1 MQFELIFVFFTLWL
15 LCLWLGSAALEA
27 SGMDRRKARFQALS
41 ALTGT
46 GFTTGEAES
55 VVNNPRRRM
64 IASWLIFLGNAGAI
78 GFLVALIVWIRAGLT
93 APSPF
98 QMVILIASFIIF
110 AILVGLGM
118 MDRITSGVVK
128 AFRKG
133 ETVPDSLI
141 GQTLHQV
148 ADYGVVRYKVG
159 DKPPVRGYPL
169 KEIGIAGT
177 DLTTLAIERGG
188 KTLPHPKPEE
198 LVMPGDHLLLYGRID
213 EMAKLAQ

>member
-1 MQFELIFVFFTLWL
+1 MQFELILIFFTLWL

-55 VVNNPRRRM
+55 VVNNPRRRLV
-64 IASWLIFLGNAGAI
+64 ASWLIFLGNAGAI
-78 GFLVALIVWIRAGLT
+78 GFIIALILWIRAGLT

-98 QMVILIASFIIF
+98 QMVILIASLIIF
-110 AILVGLGM
+110 ALLIGLGM
-118 MDRITSGVVK
+118 MDRITSRVVK

-133 ETVPDSLI
+133 DSIPDTSV
-141 GQTLHQV
+141 GQILHQT
-148 ADYGVVRYKVG
+148 ADYGVLRYEVR
-159 DKPPVRGYPL
+159 DKPPIRGCPL
-169 KEIGIAGT
+169 KELGITGK
-177 DLTTLAIERGG
+177 DLSILAVERGG
-188 KTLPHPKPEE
+188 QALPHPKPDE
-198 LVMPGDHLLLYGRID
+198 LIMPGDHLLMYGKID